1 MNEIKI
7 NDRFV
12 KIPNCMV
19 QTSEDESLVRKYKD
33 MILLVW
39 ICLKKRENRD
49 ICYFS
54 IANLVKGCGYS
65 VKENGNSSSKMNGKI
80 KKLLQQMI
88 EDKVIVSMSRTI
100 DKNLEL
106 NNLIECVLM
115 ETEKNFFILEDYQ
128 YDWIMEYKGKEK
140 NINLLKLFCAIKSRI
155 STRYKDEGIQDGY
168 YEVSFP
174 SYKKLVED
182 TGISESNIKRYLDI
196 LVNLNL
202 IRYANAGTLYNP
214 TTGEIKECN
223 NTYAIYKS
231 GWEDELEGS
240 IRLFKQKKKEEGW
253 IFTKKKQDK
262 NTNSLRGKKGSLTK
276 KINNKTVTEEE
287 IEEYNQ
293 IKIELEK
300 RRQNKSKQ
308 KALSK

>member
-1 MNEIKI
+1 MMNDIKI

-88 EDKVIVSMSRTI
+88 EDKIIASMSRSI

-106 NNLIECVLM
+106 NNLIECTLM
-115 ETEKNFFILEDYQ
+115 ETEKSFFILEDYQ
-128 YDWIMEYKGKEK
+128 YDWIMNSKTKSK
-140 NINLLKLFCAIKSRI
+140 KINLLKLFCAIKSRI
-155 STRYKDEGIQDGY
+155 STRHRDENINDGL
-168 YEVSFP
+168 YEVAFP
-174 SYKKLVED
+174 SYRKLVED
-182 TGISESNIKRYLDI
+182 TGIGEGNIKRYIDE

-223 NTYAIYKS
+223 NTYAIYKK
-231 GWEDELEGS
+231 GWEYELEGS
-240 IRLFKQKKKEEGW
+240 IRLLKQKKKEEGW

-262 NTNSLRGKKGSLTK
+262 NTTREKKKRIIQKTK
-276 KINNKTVTEEE
+276 S
-287 IEEYNQ
+287 
-293 IKIELEK
+293 
-300 RRQNKSKQ
+300 SKQ
-308 KALSK
+308 IA